1 MRIPSPFPRKKARI
15 EIIPLIDIMFF
26 LLASFMMASL
36 AMIRLQSMEMSLPT
50 AMVATSKKKDMIEVN
65 VKRNGD
71 LVVDKTPINYV
82 EFNRLLSN
90 RFQANTNFSVYI
102 KGDDEATHGMVIDVL
117 DRVRQQ
123 GIKNVSFALNP
134 PAKKK

>member
-50 AMVATSKKKDMIEVN
+50 AMVATAKKKDMIEVN